1 MTIPRAKGTAADPSH
16 EERAAFLKRFE
27 RFGAEASVETYLALF
42 HPEAQLFDDGMERP
56 IGVAEIPA
64 HIEGVLALVRGFR
77 MRVERWR
84 ARGRVVFVE
93 AHNAGAIAGKPIAWR
108 AAYRIELDGSLVRDG
123 RRYFDRAP
131 LLAALD
137 PSRPTLLAAL
147 APGAGPE
154 LPEPDAVPGT
164 DASPEALVRDCADA
178 WSAGRPERI
187 AGRFR
192 EDGAL
197 VTPGVAR
204 PLGRAEVGAH
214 YRRLAA
220 LVGAPLAPRSW
231 AGDESL
237 AFVEWEA
244 RPTAAGARRAG
255 LVERFDLRD
264 GLVLSARHYFDSSAA
279 PFARAGDTAG

>member
-1 MTIPRAKGTAADPSH
+1 MSIPDPSH

-42 HPEAQLFDDGMERP
+42 HPEARLFDDGMERP

-64 HIEGVLALVRGFR
+64 HIAGVLNLVRGFR

-93 AHNAGAIAGKPIAWR
+93 AHNAGAIAGKPVAWR

-137 PSRPTLLAAL
+137 PTRPVTLAAL
-147 APGAGPE
+147 APGAGAAA
-154 LPEPDAVPGT
+154 PEPAVSGT
-164 DASPEALVRDCADA
+164 GATPEELVGDCATA
-178 WSAGRPERI
+178 WRDGRPERI
-187 AGRFR
+187 AARFR

-197 VTPGVAR
+197 VAAGVAR
-204 PLGRAEVGAH
+204 PLGRAEVGGH

-220 LVGAPLAPRSW
+220 LLGAPLTPRRW
-231 AGDESL
+231 AGDETL

-244 RPTAAGARRAG
+244 EPAAPGARRAG

-264 GLVLSARHYFDSSAA
+264 GLVLAARQYFDASAP
-279 PFARAGDTAG
+279 PFAEQAGDTG